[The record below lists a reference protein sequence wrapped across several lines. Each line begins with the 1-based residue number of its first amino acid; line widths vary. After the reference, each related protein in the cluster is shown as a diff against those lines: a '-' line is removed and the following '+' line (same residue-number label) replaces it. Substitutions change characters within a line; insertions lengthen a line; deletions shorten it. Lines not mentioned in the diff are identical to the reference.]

1 MRCTKKLTDYKY
13 MFPLKPFQEQAIS
26 RLKDQFLGLWKA
38 SGNQIPLVFKSPT
51 GSGKT
56 IMLAQFLRDLIGDPR
71 FAGNDV
77 AFLWM
82 SKGPTLVE
90 QSKNKLFEY
99 YGGASELELLDI
111 NDLNRK
117 VLSRNS
123 VFFINWEKLKGQSKD
138 VLKIRRENEQ
148 DISFDGMIE
157 ETHEAKRRIVV
168 IIDEEHLGAD
178 TDKALELINGL
189 IKPKILIRA
198 SATPKYEPTRE
209 DTDDLKAGFVRV
221 RRDDVIREGLIKE
234 KIVFQTEED
243 LNQKAFKGMDQDEIL
258 LELAYQKREELVSYY
273 KTLKIEINP
282 LVLIQLPNDDQATVQ
297 TSNTSKQDIV
307 TNFLKKKGVSEKNI
321 AVWLSEDKVNLEDVE
336 ANFSS
341 VSFLLF
347 KQAVA
352 TGWDCPRASV
362 LVMFR
367 EIRNPT
373 FAIQTVGRILRMPL
387 GTHFG
392 KPELNLGYLYTNYK
406 RNEVISEY
414 DRTKSEN
421 KPAIFGSYRKKEVKA
436 LEIESVF
443 MARSDYNDL
452 GDSFQKTFKKIANR
466 AFGLKDGEDAKKKL
480 ASKGLEL
487 KPKVTNGLIVG
498 VEIDDYDNFTKELL
512 AEGGSHDQEM
522 SQHDIERLY
531 NLKCFNIVSGQT
543 DENKK
548 FAPERSW
555 GKLKTAL
562 NVWLLP
568 LLGNDRA
575 YAYKVILTDI
585 LKEGSV
591 LKPIIG
597 EAFEAYRPI
606 RDEEVNKKSV
616 RSKRTETIEI
626 PRPSLFFTDN
636 YQEMKVK
643 KSAMEPFYIAK
654 DVVDNEKNFI
664 KLLEE
669 TKNIEWWYKN
679 GDSGSEYFSISYYNP
694 DENKEKLFYPDWII
708 KTKSKTWIV
717 DTKAGFT
724 AESNDTKYKA
734 QVLQEWLKGRKGFEG
749 GIVVKDA
756 NGWKISTSKEYSY
769 TPAMK
774 GWNNFEL

>member
-1 MRCTKKLTDYKY
+1 
-13 MFPLKPFQEQAIS
+13 MFPLKPFQETAIAK
-26 RLKDQFLGLWKA
+26 LKDQFLDLWK
-38 SGNQIPLVFKSPT
+38 SSSTKLPLVFKSPT

-56 IMLAQFLRDLIGDPR
+56 VMLAQFLRDIISDPR
-71 FAGNDV
+71 FIGNDV

-117 VLSRNS
+117 VMTRNS
-123 VFFINWEKLKGQSKD
+123 VFFINWEKLKGQSKE
-138 VLKIRRENEQ
+138 VLKIRKDNEQ

-157 ETHEAKRRIVV
+157 STHEENRKIVV

-178 TDKALELINGL
+178 TDKALELIDGL
-189 IKPKILIRA
+189 IKPKIIIRA
-198 SATPKYEPTRE
+198 SATPKFEPTVSDLE
-209 DTDDLKAGFVRV
+209 DKVAGFVRV
-221 RRDDVIREGLIKE
+221 RREDVVREGLIKE
-234 KIVFQTEED
+234 KIIFQTEED
-243 LNQKAFKGMDQDEIL
+243 LNQKQLKGMDQDEML
-258 LELAYQKREELVSYY
+258 LELAYQKREELLKYY
-273 KTLKIEINP
+273 KELDLDINP
-282 LVLIQLPNDDQATVQ
+282 LVLVQLPNDDKATNE
-297 TSNTSKQDIV
+297 TSNTNKQEIV
-307 TNFLKKKGVSEKNI
+307 TNYLKKKGVSENNI
-321 AVWLSEDKVNLEDVE
+321 AVWLSEDKINLEDVE
-336 ANFSS
+336 RNNSS
-341 VSFLLF
+341 ISFLLF

-352 TGWDCPRASV
+352 TGWDCPRAGV

-367 EIRNPT
+367 EIKNPT

-387 GTHFG
+387 GVHFG

-414 DRTKSEN
+414 DKAKSEN
-421 KPAIFGSYRKKEVKA
+421 KPAIFGSYRKNSIEPIQ
-436 LEIESVF
+436 IESVF

-452 GDSFQKTFKKIANR
+452 GDTFQNTFKKIANSK
-466 AFGLKDGEDAKKKL
+466 FDIKEKDSDIKKKL
-480 ASKGLEL
+480 IAKGLDL
-487 KPKVTNGLIVG
+487 KPRVTNGIIVG

-531 NLKCFNIVSGQT
+531 NLVCFNIVGKQT

-568 LLGNDRA
+568 ILGDDRT
-575 YAYKVILTDI
+575 YAYKVILNDL
-585 LKEGSV
+585 LKEGGI
-591 LKPIIG
+591 LRPIIG
-597 EAFEAYRPI
+597 EALETYRPI
-606 RDEEVNKKSV
+606 RDQEVNKKSA

-626 PRPSLFFTDN
+626 PRSSLFFTDN
-636 YQEMKVK
+636 YEEMEVRR
-643 KSAMEPFYIAK
+643 SAMEPFYIAK
-654 DVVDNEKNFI
+654 DVVDNEKTFI
-664 KLLEE
+664 KLLDENNN
-669 TKNIEWWYKN
+669 TEWWYKN

-694 DENKEKLFYPDWII
+694 EDNKEKLFYPDWII
-708 KTKSKTWIV
+708 KTKDKVWIV

-724 AESNDTKYKA
+724 AESSDTKYKA
-734 QVLQEWLKGRKGFEG
+734 EALQEWLKEKKGFAG
-749 GIVVKDA
+749 GIVVKDV
-756 NGWKISTSKEYSY
+756 NGWKVNSNKEYFY

-774 GWNNFEL
+774 DWSNFTL